1 MGIYI
6 SCLDVVFGKN
16 HCRIKTLIFD
26 FIVYTEADL
35 FTLFGHLS
43 MLIKHKLIFNSA
55 VSIASM
61 ILMLILLSFSSTS
74 FQRDIELT
82 KYIGYIEAEVL
93 QLRRNEKDFLARKD
107 LKYLGKFE
115 KVIVTIN
122 VDTRDLQKYYEEIG
136 IDIKELNQLSQVVKE
151 YEKHFKAIVE
161 AQKVIGLTAKEG
173 LYGLLRDTVH
183 DVESLIGDKNYQLLS
198 LMLQLRRNEKDF
210 MLRLDEKY
218 VSRFHSN
225 AEQLINNLNGASFDD
240 QAKQNIIAK
249 MNDYQDAFTN
259 LVDKQKELG
268 LDSESGLQGEMRK
281 TIHQVDDLLSRIVK
295 RSDKEISDYIAF
307 IDTLAYSIFFVVLV
321 VVVLSTGIISRSIL
335 TGIVNLKDTMNR
347 VAETRDLSIVVQSQ
361 GKDELSEM
369 ANVFNS
375 MISSFRHLIVEVNQS
390 VGTLNQATQNLTEN
404 IHIANEGVDSQ
415 IQQTDMV
422 ATAVTEMVSTV
433 DEIANTTKEAANKAE
448 LTNKNAEKGKEG
460 VEKTIAQID
469 DLSQKLL
476 ASEQVVQELA
486 KDSDTIGTVLDVI
499 RGIADQTN
507 LLALNAAIEAA
518 RAGEQ
523 GRGFAVV
530 ADEVRT
536 LASRTQD
543 STREIE
549 TIINSLQGR
558 TKEIVTHM
566 ASCRVQGQESAEQ
579 ASNAGKMLVEITH
592 DVATIMEMNTAIAT
606 AIQEQSTVAS
616 ELNHHVV
623 SIRDVA
629 EQSGETSIQNGQMSE
644 EIAQQAAV
652 LNSEVEQFKV

>member
-1 MGIYI
+1 LY
-6 SCLDVVFGKN
+6 S
-16 HCRIKTLIFD
+16 D
-26 FIVYTEADL
+26 FFVYNEAAI

-43 MLIKHKLIFNSA
+43 MLIKHKLILNSA
-55 VSIASM
+55 VSIISM
-61 ILMLILLSFSSTS
+61 VLMLILLSFSSTS

-82 KYIGYIEAEVL
+82 KHIGYIEAEVL

-115 KVIVTIN
+115 KNITTIQL
-122 VDTRDLQKYYEEIG
+122 DARDLQQHYEEIG
-136 IDIKELNQLSQVVKE
+136 IEIKELAQLSRVVKE

-161 AQKVIGLTAKEG
+161 AQKVIGLTSKDG
-173 LYGLLRDTVH
+173 LYGSLRDTVH
-183 DVESLIGDKNYQLLS
+183 DVETLIGDKNYQLLS
-198 LMLQLRRNEKDF
+198 IMLQLRRNEKDF

-218 VSRFHSN
+218 VSRFQNN
-225 AEQLINNLNGASFDD
+225 AEQLIQHLNSTNFDD
-240 QAKQNIIAK
+240 QAKQNIAAK
-249 MNDYQDAFTN
+249 MNDYQDAFVN
-259 LVDKQKELG
+259 LVAKQKELG
-268 LDSESGLQGEMRK
+268 LNSDTGLQGEMRK
-281 TIHQVDDLLSRIVK
+281 IIHQVDDLLSRIVK
-295 RSDKEISDYIAF
+295 RSDAEIADYIVF

-321 VVVLSTGIISRSIL
+321 VVVLSTGYISRSIL
-335 TGIVNLKDTMNR
+335 NGIVNLKDTMNR
-347 VAETRDLSIVVQSQ
+347 VAETRDLSIVVPSQ
-361 GKDELSEM
+361 GKDELGEM

-390 VGTLNQATQNLTEN
+390 VGTLNLATQNLTGN
-404 IHIANEGVDSQ
+404 IHTANVGVDSQ

-433 DEIANTTKEAANKAE
+433 DEIANNTNEAASKAE
-448 LTNKNAEKGKEG
+448 VTNTNAEKGKAG
-460 VEKTIAQID
+460 VEKTISQID

-476 ASEQVVQELA
+476 ASEQVAQELA
-486 KDSDTIGTVLDVI
+486 KDSDTIGSVLDVI

-558 TKEIVTHM
+558 TKEIVAHM
-566 ASCRVQGQESAEQ
+566 ASCREQGHESAEQ
-579 ASNAGKMLVEITH
+579 ASNAGEMLVEITH
-592 DVATIMEMNTAIAT
+592 DVSTIMEMNTAIAT

-629 EQSGETSIQNGQMSE
+629 EQSGETSNQNGQMSE

-652 LNSEVEQFKV
+652 LNNEVEQFKV